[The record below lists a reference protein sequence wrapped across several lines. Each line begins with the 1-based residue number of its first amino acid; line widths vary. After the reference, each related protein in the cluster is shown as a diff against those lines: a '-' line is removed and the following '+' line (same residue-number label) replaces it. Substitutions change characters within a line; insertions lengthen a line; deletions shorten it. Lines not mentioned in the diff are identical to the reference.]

1 MKQVCSKYS
10 LAALLLA
17 AIAVSLAGTSLR
29 MVVAD
34 GLPVPWPKK
43 PAVVMMPTVVADGLP
58 VPWPKKPVALVAPAV
73 VADGMPVP
81 WPKKP
86 GSVVS

>member
-1 MKQVCSKYS
+1 MKQVCLKYS

-17 AIAVSLAGTSLR
+17 ALAVSLAGSSLR
-29 MVVAD
+29 I
-34 GLPVPWPKK
+34 
-43 PAVVMMPTVVADGLP
+43 VVADGLP
-58 VPWPKKPVALVAPAV
+58 VPWPKKPVVVVMPAV
-73 VADGMPVP
+73 VADGLPVP